1 MTIAETPTR
10 YLFFTG
16 KGGVGKT
23 SISSAVAITLADKG
37 RRVLLVSTDPASNLD
52 EVLGVTLGS
61 SPTSVPGVP
70 RLEAMNLDPEVAAA
84 EHRERMVGPYR
95 GVLPEATVRSMEE
108 QLSGSCTMEI
118 AAFDE
123 FSRLL
128 GDPGRTA
135 VFDHV
140 VFDTAPTGHTL
151 RLLSLPHAW
160 SSFIDTSTTGTSC
173 LGPLA
178 GLKDQQRLYDASV
191 KALADPAR
199 TTLVLV
205 SRPDVSALREAE
217 RSSAELRELGVSNQ
231 LLVLN
236 GMFKTACGED
246 RVAVAFE
253 RHGREALESMPAGI
267 AALPRQEIR
276 LSPRPLLGV
285 QALRTMG
292 DHDSR
297 AADASP
303 MATTRRELPP
313 PLIRLVDELERPGK
327 GVIMTMGKGG
337 VGKTTVAAAI
347 ALELVRRGHPVQ
359 LSTTDPAAHVS
370 WAIDRPPAGLRVGRI
385 DAERETRAYRDEVMG
400 SAGANLD
407 DQGRALLAE
416 DLRSPCTE
424 EVAVFRSFART
435 VADGKNGFVV
445 LDTAPTGH
453 TILLLDAAEAYHRE
467 VLRQSSNMPETVREL
482 LPRLRDPEFTRILL
496 VTLPEATPVH
506 EAARLQCDLAR
517 AQITPFAWVINQ
529 ALTPVETADPV
540 LLGRQANERTCID
553 EVTKGLAGRAA
564 LVPWLADQPTEAAGL
579 QAMLGDRGQAA
590 AGGLAA
596 TVEKGMSPATDE
608 NIAIVVGKAQA
619 AC

>member
-1 MTIAETPTR
+1 MNVTTNATR

-23 SISSAVAITLADKG
+23 SISCATAIELADKG

-52 EVLGVTLGS
+52 EVLGVPLGS
-61 SPTSVPGVP
+61 SPTPVPGVA
-70 RLEAMNLDPEVAAA
+70 RLEAMNLDPELAAS
-84 EHRERMVGPYR
+84 EYREKMVGPYR
-95 GVLPEATVRSMEE
+95 GVLPDATVRSMEE

-135 VFDHV
+135 AYDHV
-140 VFDTAPTGHTL
+140 IFDTAPTGHTM

-160 SSFIDTSTTGTSC
+160 SSFIETSTTGTSC

-178 GLKDQQRLYDASV
+178 GLKDQQLLYLASV
-191 KALADPAR
+191 EALANSKR

-205 SRPDVSALREAE
+205 SRLEASALREAE

-231 LLVLN
+231 CLVLN
-236 GMFKTACGED
+236 GVFRTTRED
-246 RVAVAFE
+246 DAVAIALE
-253 RHGREALESMPAGI
+253 RRGREALAAMPAGLSE
-267 AALPRQEIR
+267 LPRQDVL
-276 LSPRPLLGV
+276 LSPRALLGV
-285 QALRTMG
+285 DALRTMFDG
-292 DHDSR
+292 DSR
-297 AADASP
+297 PVEASP
-303 MATTRRELPP
+303 DPKTKTRRQLPP
-313 PLIRLVDELERPGK
+313 PLVRLVDELERAGK

-337 VGKTTVAAAI
+337 VGKTSVAAAI
-347 ALELVRRGHPVQ
+347 ALELAHRGHPVH

-370 WAIDRPPAGLRVGRI
+370 WLIDDPPPGLKVGRI
-385 DAERETRAYRDEVMG
+385 DAESETQAYRSEVMG
-400 SAGANLD
+400 AVGEKLD
-407 DQGRALLAE
+407 EQGRALLAE

-435 VADGKNGFVV
+435 VAEGKDGFVV

-506 EAARLQCDLAR
+506 EAARLQNDLAR
-517 AQITPFAWVINQ
+517 AGITPFGWVINQ
-529 ALTPVETADPV
+529 SLTPLTVSDPV
-540 LLGRQANERTCID
+540 LQAKRQSESPYIREVQER
-553 EVTKGLAGRAA
+553 LATRSA
-564 LVPWLADQPTEAAGL
+564 LVPWMITEPVGL
-579 QAMLGDRGQAA
+579 D
-590 AGGLAA
+590 GL
-596 TVEKGMSPATDE
+596 
-608 NIAIVVGKAQA
+608 KAFMRSES
-619 AC
+619 CL